1 MLRFDDGSLLN
12 TTDNHGQSV
21 HACDKR
27 SFIMTEN
34 MCTIFDNLPEFENH
48 LPMESKMTLFY
59 IAGYVTRHEDHSPE
73 DTFMYYEKY
82 GHFLSDMNRGSLK
95 IPHDSVCEWVMY
107 GYVMF
112 HEVVEVTFRKSLC
125 KILVNIS
132 ECYNLKIEVTC
143 RYFCK
148 HIVHKLLPFVFA

>member
-1 MLRFDDGSLLN
+1 
-12 TTDNHGQSV
+12 
-21 HACDKR
+21 
-27 SFIMTEN
+27 MTEN
-34 MCTIFDNLPEFENH
+34 MCPIFDNLPEFENH
-48 LPMESKMTLFY
+48 LPMETKMTLVY
-59 IAGYVTRHEDHSPE
+59 ISGYVARHEDHSPE
-73 DTFMYYEKY
+73 NTFMYYEKY
-82 GHFLSDMNRGSLK
+82 DLFLSDMNRGSLN

-143 RYFCK
+143 CYFCK
-148 HIVHKLLPFVFA
+148 HIVQKLLPFVFA